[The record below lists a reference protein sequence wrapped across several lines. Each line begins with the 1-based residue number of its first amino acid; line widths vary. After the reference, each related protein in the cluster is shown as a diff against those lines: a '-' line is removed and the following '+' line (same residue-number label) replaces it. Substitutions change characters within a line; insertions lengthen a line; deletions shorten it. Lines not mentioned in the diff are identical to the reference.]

1 MSKRITQSF
10 ILQRLKRVLRSAL
23 VFGVFLTSPAF
34 AQEED
39 IELKRDQRLQELQEL
54 QAAISIGDQRRAEL
68 ASEISQID
76 KDRVSIN
83 RSMIETSKKARAL
96 EKRVSRSSKR
106 LSQLRDEQAEV
117 RAFLKTKEAL
127 LAEILAALQR
137 MGRAPPPAL
146 LISPDDALS
155 SVRSAI
161 LLGSVVPEVRS
172 ETEILIGQLQDLVR
186 ISNEISERRE
196 ALTADLGKLADEEER
211 LNFLLAEK
219 QNLAGIAQAKLAEEQ
234 AKAAELA
241 AEATSLNELIGTLET
256 QVESARK
263 AAEASR
269 LAEIEREKREAN
281 KTEAA
286 TRYQTE
292 EAFSDP
298 GRTAPAIA
306 FAAARGLLPLPVSG
320 DIGSAFGEE
329 DSFGERVSGLNLET
343 RENARVI
350 TPADG
355 WILYAG
361 PFRTYGKLLIIDA
374 GSGYHVVLAGLEEV
388 NVRTGQ
394 FVIVGEPIGKMGA
407 KRVASAGVVDVSS
420 TKPNLYVEF
429 RKDGTPIDPS
439 PWWAD
444 TNIQRVTDGS

>member
-1 MSKRITQSF
+1 MSAS
-10 ILQRLKRVLRSAL
+10 
-23 VFGVFLTSPAF
+23 F
-34 AQEED
+34 AQQED
-39 IELKRDQRLQELQEL
+39 DLELKRDQRLQELQEL
-54 QAAISIGDQRRAEL
+54 RAAITIGDQRRAEL
-68 ASEISQID
+68 ADEISQID

-96 EKRVSRSSKR
+96 EKRVSRSSRR

-117 RAFLKTKEAL
+117 RGFLKTKEAL
-127 LAEILAALQR
+127 LLEILAALQR

-146 LISPDDALS
+146 LVSPDDALS

-186 ISNEISERRE
+186 ISNEITERRD
-196 ALTADLGKLADEEER
+196 ALRTDLASLADEEER
-211 LNFLLAEK
+211 LNLLLVEK
-219 QNLAGIAQAKLAEEQ
+219 QNLSGIAQAKLAEEQ

-241 AEATSLNELIGTLET
+241 AEASSLNELISTLET

-269 LAEIEREKREAN
+269 LAEIERQQREAN
-281 KTEAA
+281 RTEAA
-286 TRYQTE
+286 TRYQNE
-292 EAFSDP
+292 EAFSDV
-298 GRTAPAIA
+298 GRTAPALA
-306 FAAARGLLPLPVSG
+306 FSAARGLLPLPVNG
-320 DIGSAFGEE
+320 DVASSFGEE
-329 DSFGERVSGLNLET
+329 DEFGEDVLGVNLVS
-343 RENARVI
+343 RENARVL

-374 GSGYHVVLAGLEEV
+374 GNGYHIVLAGLEEV
-388 NVRTGQ
+388 NVRPGQ

-407 KRVASAGVVDVSS
+407 KRIANAGVIDVST
-420 TKPNLYVEF
+420 TKPILYVEF
-429 RKDGTPIDPS
+429 RKDGKPIDPS

-444 TNIQRVTDGS
+444 TNIQRVADGS